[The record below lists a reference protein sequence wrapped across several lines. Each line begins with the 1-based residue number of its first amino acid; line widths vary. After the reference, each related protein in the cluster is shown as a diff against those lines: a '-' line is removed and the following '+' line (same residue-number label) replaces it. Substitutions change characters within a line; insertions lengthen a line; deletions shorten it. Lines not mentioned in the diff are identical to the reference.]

1 MANEIEGI
9 TSRIR
14 ESLQQN
20 EGASLAGILRDAGI
34 SPENQERVKGLLGGL
49 GYSDAQLF
57 DPVELTKIAHSFL
70 SSMPEETRRQLLGVV
85 LQAVADMSP
94 KGVPVEI
101 RDALSSRPG
110 EGSASVSPD
119 ES

>member
-20 EGASLAGILRDAGI
+20 EGASLAGILRDVGI

-70 SSMPEETRRQLLGVV
+70 SSMPEEARRRLLGVV
-85 LQAVADMSP
+85 LQAVADMSLG
-94 KGVPVEI
+94 GVPVEI

-110 EGSASVSPD
+110 EGSASVSPG